1 MNDWLTDIYNLGKQ
15 GLPAN
20 EAICVICKRRKQTNT
35 DDVYPICIRCQSE
48 DSRTRASQDKVEYE
62 DSLYKSG
69 PHDKDAPDL
78 GGYAD

>member
-1 MNDWLTDIYNLGKQ
+1 MNDWLTDIFNSSEGGKT
-15 GLPAN
+15 AVCAVCN
-20 EAICVICKRRKQTNT
+20 RRKQTNT
-35 DDVYPICIRCQSE
+35 DDIYPVCIRCKSE
-48 DSRTRASQDKVEYE
+48 DSRTRASQDKIEYE